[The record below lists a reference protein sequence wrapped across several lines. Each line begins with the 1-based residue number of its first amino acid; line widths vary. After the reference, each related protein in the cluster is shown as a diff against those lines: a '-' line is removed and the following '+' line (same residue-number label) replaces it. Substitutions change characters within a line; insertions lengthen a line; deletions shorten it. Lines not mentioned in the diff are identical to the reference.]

1 MCQNGWFRDASTA
14 KSRDR
19 LGVRALSNRRFSLLC
34 FHNVYTD
41 GRRYKLKNQPPRNE
55 SLQRLPVV
63 VSRCSIAFVV
73 EARAHKRITIRYSAA
88 FHRSRCRTLLVSRD
102 DRTTHDD
109 NIYKGGTVTSKPKL
123 LRSVIC
129 HVLLRK
135 IASFITTYVST
146 DRDNA
151 SLLKRDTETSSA
163 LTHTHT
169 RFFLVFRCKPRRR
182 DPSRVC
188 PLSSQPLQLFHDPQ
202 FVFLTCPDTFQPPLS
217 FPYRREERIIWHRD
231 DCDDDEAFRLA
242 PKFARL
248 SLPFSLPLSI
258 FSQRVRID
266 VTTKFG

>member
-169 RFFLVFRCKPRRR
+169 HTLFPRFSMQAAPPRSLPR
-182 DPSRVC
+182 
-188 PLSSQPLQLFHDPQ
+188 L
-202 FVFLTCPDTFQPPLS
+202 PPLFS
-217 FPYRREERIIWHRD
+217 TAPIIPRSTICLPYLSRYFPTTPPYRREERIIWHRD

-248 SLPFSLPLSI
+248 SLPFSLPLSH
-258 FSQRVRID
+258 F
-266 VTTKFG
+266 

>member
-169 RFFLVFRCKPRRR
+169 HAFSSFFDASCAAEIPPASA
-182 DPSRVC
+182 PSLLNRSNYSTIHN
-188 PLSSQPLQLFHDPQ
+188 LSSLPVQI
-202 FVFLTCPDTFQPPLS
+202 LS
-217 FPYRREERIIWHRD
+217 NHPSPFPTGERRE
-231 DCDDDEAFRLA
+231 
-242 PKFARL
+242 
-248 SLPFSLPLSI
+248 
-258 FSQRVRID
+258 
-266 VTTKFG
+266 